1 MLHIKIPLP
10 WARMVCSGLVD
21 TQDIGYDIG
30 TRPCLV
36 LVEAVKNPY
45 SDQRYFRTAEWKHAL
60 SLAETLGL
68 LSLKGDRTFGLIG
81 AFTAL
86 PNPNRKSIWAYGG
99 NPATLYR
106 VAKPMFFSKA
116 LDPTRFFTREQILS
130 MGETNILPQ
139 ASTSGE
145 ELILPVC
152 ERLFNA
158 VTLNSCFSIPLTE
171 TITESLF
178 SLDSLAN
185 DRVLTLVC
193 NNITKS
199 FAFED
204 DNEYYLP
211 HDENDNIQSVFSH
224 LRGKDI
230 VLEHFKFNLRTRI
243 S

>member
-1 MLHIKIPLP
+1 MVHIKIPLP

-21 TQDIGYDIG
+21 TQDIGFDIG
-30 TRPCLV
+30 THPCLV
-36 LVEAVKNPY
+36 LVEAVKNPH
-45 SDQRYFRTAEWKHAL
+45 SVERYFRTAECKHAL

-68 LSLKGDRTFGLIG
+68 LSQKGDRTFGLVG
-81 AFTAL
+81 VFTAL
-86 PNPNRKSIWAYGG
+86 PNPARESIWTYGG
-99 NPATLYR
+99 NPTTLYR
-106 VAKPMFFSKA
+106 VAKPMCFSKA
-116 LDPTRFFTREQILS
+116 LDPTRFFTRKQILS

-158 VTLNSCFSIPLTE
+158 VTLNSGFSIPLTE

-178 SLDSLAN
+178 SLDCLAN
-185 DRVLTLVC
+185 YRVLTLVC
-193 NNITKS
+193 NNRTKS
-199 FAFED
+199 FVFEN

-211 HDENDNIQSVFSH
+211 HDENGNIKSVFSNF
-224 LRGKDI
+224 RGRNI